1 MRIED
6 GEKEKVKIK
15 NSKLKKFG
23 RALAA
28 IQAALN
34 CFCLLVLVGLFAAPS
49 VVGQEK
55 VRFPIGES
63 SKTLSYGPLWV
74 AAKMGFFDKE
84 GLDVPIVTM
93 RGSPLTIQALTADSI
108 YVANA
113 TVDTLISAYERGAD
127 ITMIGGLING
137 LGLSMIGGKQYK
149 TYADLRGTTIGSQ
162 TLTSGTGFALRLVMK
177 THGLEYPRDYQ
188 LLNIGS
194 APDRFRALASGNI
207 SSAPVGVPL
216 DLVAKQQGFNIIG
229 YFADDQPNFQ
239 FNVYIVKRSWAE
251 KNRPLVVR
259 FMKAMVTTMRWM
271 AENRDAA
278 CTYLT
283 KEMSISMEHCRYA
296 YDYNWKNRIWD
307 RNADLNVEGV
317 RTLINLT
324 ADQGVLK
331 DPLPQPAKYID
342 PSYLKQALAEIEK
355 IKK

>member
-1 MRIED
+1 MMRRIVA
-6 GEKEKVKIK
+6 G
-15 NSKLKKFG
+15 
-23 RALAA
+23 
-28 IQAALN
+28 
-34 CFCLLVLVGLFAAPS
+34 CLLMFGLLAGRIDA
-49 VVGQEK
+49 QERF
-55 VRFPIGES
+55 RFPIGES

-74 AAKMGFFDKE
+74 AAKMGFFEKE
-84 GLDVPIVTM
+84 GLEVPIVTM

-108 YVANA
+108 YVASA
-113 TVDTLISAYERGAD
+113 TVDTLINAYERGAD

-137 LGLSMIGGKQYK
+137 LGLSMIGAKQYK
-149 TYADLRGTTIGSQ
+149 TYGDLRGTTIGSQ

-177 THGLEYPRDYQ
+177 VHGLEYPRDYK

-194 APDRFRALASGNI
+194 APDRFRALASGQI

-251 KNRPLVVR
+251 KNRTLVVR
-259 FMKAMVTTMRWM
+259 FMKAMVATMRWM
-271 AENRDAA
+271 ADNRDAA
-278 CTYLT
+278 CAYLT
-283 KEMSISMEHCRYA
+283 KEMSIGMDDCRYA

-317 RTLINLT
+317 RTIINLT

-331 DPLPQPAKYID
+331 EPLPQPSKYID
-342 PSYLKQALAEIEK
+342 PSYLKQALAEVGK
-355 IKK
+355 P

>member
-1 MRIED
+1 M
-6 GEKEKVKIK
+6 KI
-15 NSKLKKFG
+15 SPTTSLPCVIVF
-23 RALAA
+23 LMVA
-28 IQAALN
+28 I
-34 CFCLLVLVGLFAAPS
+34 LFASPCAA
-49 VVGQEK
+49 QEK

-74 AAKMGFFDKE
+74 AGKMGFFERE
-84 GLDVPIVTM
+84 GLEVPIVTM

-113 TVDTLISAYERGAD
+113 TVDTLISAYEKGAD

-137 LGLSMIGGKQYK
+137 LGLSMIGGKAYK
-149 TYADLRGTTIGSQ
+149 SYADLRGTTIGTQ
-162 TLTSGTGFALRLVMK
+162 TLTSGTGFALRLVLK
-177 THGLEYPRDYQ
+177 AHGLEYPRDYA

-194 APDRFRALASGNI
+194 APDRYRALTSGQI

-259 FMKAMVTTMRWM
+259 FMKAMASTMRWM
-271 AENRDAA
+271 LDNREAA
-278 CTYLT
+278 CAYLT
-283 KEMSISMEHCRYA
+283 KEMAISLEHCRYA
-296 YDYNWKNRIWD
+296 SEFNWNKRIWD

-317 RTLINLT
+317 RTLIKIT
-324 ADQGVLK
+324 AEQGILK
-331 DPLPQPAKYID
+331 EPLPEPAKYMD
-342 PSYLKQALAEIEK
+342 PSYLKQALAEIG
-355 IKK
+355 KK

>member
-1 MRIED
+1 MITLRD
-6 GEKEKVKIK
+6 AFAG
-15 NSKLKKFG
+15 SCL
-23 RALAA
+23 ALL
-28 IQAALN
+28 IGL
-34 CFCLLVLVGLFAAPS
+34 CLSQPTMA
-49 VVGQEK
+49 QEK
-55 VRFPIGES
+55 IRFPIGES

-74 AAKMGFFDKE
+74 AAKMGFFEKE

-194 APDRFRALASGNI
+194 APDRFRALASGQI

-251 KNRPLVVR
+251 KNRPLMVR
-259 FMKAMVTTMRWM
+259 FMKAMVATMRWM
-271 AENRDAA
+271 ADNRDGA
-278 CTYLT
+278 CAYLT

-307 RNADLNVEGV
+307 RNADVNVEGV

-342 PSYLKQALAEIEK
+342 HSYLKQAWAEIEK
-355 IKK
+355 IKR

>member
-1 MRIED
+1 MSLIF
-6 GEKEKVKIK
+6 VV
-15 NSKLKKFG
+15 
-23 RALAA
+23 A
-28 IQAALN
+28 
-34 CFCLLVLVGLFAAPS
+34 LVLVSILHSSLSMA
-49 VVGQEK
+49 QEK
-55 VRFPIGES
+55 FRFPIGES

-74 AAKMGFFDKE
+74 AAKMGFFEKE

-108 YVANA
+108 YVASA
-113 TVDTLISAYERGAD
+113 TVDTLINAYERGAD

-137 LGLSMIGGKQYK
+137 LGLSMIGAKQYK

-177 THGLEYPRDYQ
+177 VHGLEYPRDYK

-194 APDRFRALASGNI
+194 APDRFQALTAGQI

-259 FMKAMVTTMRWM
+259 FMKAMVASMRWM
-271 AENRDAA
+271 ADNRDAA
-278 CTYLT
+278 CAYLT

-296 YDYNWKNRIWD
+296 SDYNWKNRIWD
-307 RNADLNVEGV
+307 RDAGLNVEGV
-317 RTLINLT
+317 RTIINLT

-331 DPLPQPAKYID
+331 EPLPQPSKYMD
-342 PSYLKQALAEIEK
+342 QSYLKQAWAEIDK
-355 IKK
+355 SKK

>member
-1 MRIED
+1 MAIRPRSMRPNAVTGI
-6 GEKEKVKIK
+6 IFFI
-15 NSKLKKFG
+15 S
-23 RALAA
+23 
-28 IQAALN
+28 
-34 CFCLLVLVGLFAAPS
+34 LLTSSAGLS
-49 VVGQEK
+49 QEK

-74 AAKMGFFDKE
+74 AAKMGYFERE
-84 GLDVPIVTM
+84 GLEVPIVTM

-108 YVANA
+108 YMASA
-113 TVDTLISAYERGAD
+113 TVDTLINAYERGAD

-177 THGLEYPRDYQ
+177 VHGLEYPRDYK

-194 APDRFRALASGNI
+194 APDRFQALTAGQI

-216 DLVAKQQGFNIIG
+216 DLVAKKQGFNIIG

-239 FNVYIVKRSWAE
+239 FNVYIIKRSWAE

-259 FMKAMVTTMRWM
+259 FMKAMVATMRWM
-271 AENRDAA
+271 ENNRDPA
-278 CTYLT
+278 CEYLS

-317 RTLINLT
+317 RTIINLT

-331 DPLPQPAKYID
+331 EPLPQPSKYID
-342 PSYLKQALAEIEK
+342 QSYLKQALTEIG
-355 IKK
+355 KK